1 MRTDGQRQKSKEKK
15 KQPFCSDGDVWC
27 SLASLRLN
35 YLPVNYSADIEECT
49 DQRSLIHLLS
59 HYAAR
64 AIRDSSR
71 ARARAARRRP
81 ASTDHP
87 FLFRFLWPTL
97 WRRPADNAV
106 DASCTIHNWTNTDFF
121 FWRPTNKKDKSQF
134 KVWNQSLF
142 RCLWLGKLGPIFF
155 PSFLLPTDDEKKSQ
169 ASIFENHR
177 HIPSFFSSS
186 SPSHSTNDYLKRERE
201 RRTVWVS
208 YIVFFLFRS

>member
-1 MRTDGQRQKSKEKK
+1 MLFGVFAVELFACKLFGWYRRVHRPAFVDS
-15 KQPFCSDGDVWC
+15 FAIALCSPC
-27 SLASLRLN
+27 HPRFK
-35 YLPVNYSADIEECT
+35 
-49 DQRSLIHLLS
+49 
-59 HYAAR
+59 
-64 AIRDSSR
+64 SR
-71 ARARAARRRP
+71 ARAPPAARRRP